1 MYNCHSN
8 RSVPVEP
15 ELGSS
20 RVPYIEPSVFRRE
33 CVGSCGT
40 YIGFLQ
46 GSIHTAIS
54 FQRGVCRF
62 LQSLHWA
69 AAGFHAQRLTAEIQ
83 SGPQDE
89 VKKRCTNNPLR
100 SDSDGSECKYIFLR
114 LNSRKPCKS
123 RPRVWQERL
132 GAIPIFDGRVVSAN
146 SSCWGVVGH
155 CECGMRV

>member
-1 MYNCHSN
+1 M
-8 RSVPVEP
+8 
-15 ELGSS
+15 GSYRAS
-20 RVPYIEPSVFRRE
+20 CTEPSVFRGE

-114 LNSRKPCKS
+114 LNTRKPFENSPSGQGWDSKFFMLGGG
-123 RPRVWQERL
+123 RPLRMWHASLRS
-132 GAIPIFDGRVVSAN
+132 P
-146 SSCWGVVGH
+146 
-155 CECGMRV
+155 